1 MIAWRKTSSSYEVYN
16 VASEDWVTVDEVASI
31 IMEVL
36 NLGSVRRVYRP
47 ILHGVGWPGDVKK
60 MALRIDR
67 LKMLGFRPKLRSK
80 EAIAITA
87 KELLKEFPR

>member
-36 NLGSVRRVYRP
+36 NLGSVRRVYKP